1 MRIVIAGAHGQIA
14 RRLGRLLS
22 ERGDTVVGLIR
33 NPAHESDVV
42 GDGVDAV
49 VLDLESAA
57 VEDVTAVV
65 SGADAVAF
73 AAGAGPGSGRAR
85 KDTVDRAA
93 AVLLADAAERAGVRR
108 YLLVSAMGVDA
119 VADGATPENM
129 DEVFLAYLRAKL
141 AAEQDLLGRSG
152 LATTVLR
159 PGSLTDDPGTGRVT
173 LARTS
178 TAAACRG
185 TTWPRYWSPCWTQAR
200 RRGPGTGWRRR
211 RHHGGCQRAGLT
223 ERFGDTPVSPKAL
236 EARSWRQST
245 VRPASA
251 ATAVAHGSSPPTTG
265 PSRHCGPLRCRPRTS
280 PRHWESFAST
290 GQGRRG
296 PTPSS
301 CSAEPEATPWGGTA
315 TWPV

>member
-14 RRLGRLLS
+14 RRLGRLRS

-65 SGADAVAF
+65 SGADAVVF
-73 AAGAGPGSGRAR
+73 AAGAGPGSGAAR

-108 YLLVSAMGVDA
+108 YLLVSSMGVDA
-119 VADGATPENM
+119 VADGATPQGM

-141 AAEQDLLGRSG
+141 AAEQDLLARQD

-159 PGSLTDDPGTGRVT
+159 PGSLTDDPGAGRVT
-173 LARTS
+173 LAGHVDRGS
-178 TAAACRG
+178 VPRDDVAAVLVALLDAGRDG
-185 TTWPRYWSPCWTQAR
+185 AVLELV
-200 RRGPGTGWRRR
+200 
-211 RHHGGCQRAGLT
+211 GGDVDIA
-223 ERFGDTPVSPKAL
+223 EAVSAL
-236 EARSWRQST
+236 D
-245 VRPASA
+245 
-251 ATAVAHGSSPPTTG
+251 
-265 PSRHCGPLRCRPRTS
+265 
-280 PRHWESFAST
+280 
-290 GQGRRG
+290 
-296 PTPSS
+296 
-301 CSAEPEATPWGGTA
+301 
-315 TWPV
+315 